1 MTTYFDLQR
10 IAELQDVL
18 GAEAGTIVASM
29 LRNMTAAIDEVE
41 AAFGAGDLAR
51 ATQAAHLCRNDAL
64 MLGAKPLLDA
74 LTALEAATRDQD
86 EARARVALDELR
98 AVWPATRER
107 LAEAG
112 RKPDPPQN
120 LQPGVKSGRPGDD

>member
-1 MTTYFDLQR
+1 MGTYLDLER
-10 IAELQDVL
+10 IAELQKVMGSD
-18 GAEAGTIVASM
+18 AATIVASL

-41 AAFGAGDLAR
+41 AAFAAGDIER

-74 LTALEAATRDQD
+74 LTALEAATRGLD
-86 EARARVALDELR
+86 ESRAREALEALR

-107 LAEAG
+107 LVEAS
-112 RKPDPPQN
+112 
-120 LQPGVKSGRPGDD
+120 LHEICSPGVKPSRSGDD